1 MKQPV
6 LKRYSYRTES
16 NKSYSLLKESDY
28 NIDDGIQLNPYLESD
43 NIFNT
48 LVVVATSNDLPEKM
62 NFNIRNTEFNFYL
75 EVYSSIC
82 SEVLIVNSELKL
94 KEIFSIIDKLKDLSF
109 SDGIKY
115 LEYKYGL
122 KKDYHFFE

>member
-6 LKRYSYRTES
+6 LKRYSYQTES
-16 NKSYSLLKESDY
+16 NKSYSLLKENGY

-43 NIFNT
+43 NIFDT
-48 LVVVATSNDLPEKM
+48 LVVVATCNDLPEKM

-82 SEVLIVNSELKL
+82 SEVLIVDSKLKL
-94 KEIFSIIDKLKDLSF
+94 QEIFSIIDKLKDLSF

-115 LEYKYGL
+115 LQYEYGL

>member
-62 NFNIRNTEFNFYL
+62 NFNIRNTDFNFYL

-82 SEVLIVNSELKL
+82 SEVLIVNSELEL

-122 KKDYHFFE
+122 KKDYHFF

>member
-6 LKRYSYRTES
+6 LKRYSYQTES

-43 NIFNT
+43 NIFDT

-82 SEVLIVNSELKL
+82 SEVLIVNSELGL
-94 KEIFSIIDKLKDLSF
+94 QEIFSIIDKLKDLSF